1 MSIRLIQYCLQDER
15 LECRPV
21 AWLKVAV
28 DRVSCLKTFRP
39 VVQWMVSL
47 EHEDRHLNVI
57 LFVDDYLGC
66 PSVSPGRRASA
77 CRSPWYLV
85 PGSKH
90 LGVILLLLLLMS
102 LIQAAP
108 ETEHLDVDC

>member
-1 MSIRLIQYCLQDER
+1 MSILLIHYCLQDER
-15 LECRPV
+15 LEYRPV

-66 PSVSPGRRASA
+66 PSVSP
-77 CRSPWYLV
+77 
-85 PGSKH
+85 
-90 LGVILLLLLLMS
+90 
-102 LIQAAP
+102 
-108 ETEHLDVDC
+108 